1 MKHQSQSLTAHS
13 LIKIEWGHWLTGV
26 YFNNLLERE
35 RDIDSRKLANSG
47 CLWTSYIKK
56 QKNDTGRIQSE
67 ELVSFL
73 FKRCQKKKK

>member
-1 MKHQSQSLTAHS
+1 M
-13 LIKIEWGHWLTGV
+13 
-26 YFNNLLERE
+26 
-35 RDIDSRKLANSG
+35 KLANSG